1 MSVYRC
7 DREGNRLRVSVAGV
21 AVGWIDLATGERHP
35 EAPGVVRHLEA
46 ALEDWCAEQGA
57 AVPVAVGAGAAASS
71 APTPDPFAGR
81 MVTAEEFLAGSPGT
95 AAPVRTRGR
104 RRAASHLAAGGVG
117 EDLAARRPGVE
128 LEREA
133 ARRRPHPVL
142 YVLSRLLRVRTDD
155 WAWRVGAAG
164 ERAVGRKLDRLAGH
178 GYWVLHSIPLGRG
191 GDVDHLV
198 IGPRGVVAVNTK
210 HHRGGYVTVG
220 ESVVF
225 VGRKRG
231 HRTKYV
237 EKARREADR
246 VRQAVA
252 AANLGEHV
260 PVRAVLVVHGAM
272 RVHRWRRNQP
282 LGVTVLPSGRAGR
295 WLRSD
300 RAGAELLSPEQ
311 VDALYE
317 RLRWSATWRRV

>member
-1 MSVYRC
+1 MSVYTC
-7 DREGNRLRVSVAGV
+7 DREGDRLRVSVAGV
-21 AVGWIDLATGERHP
+21 AVGWVDLATGERHP
-35 EAPGVVRHLEA
+35 KAPGVARHLEA

-57 AVPVAVGAGAAASS
+57 AVPVAVGAAAGS
-71 APTPDPFAGR
+71 APAPDPFAGL

-95 AAPVRTRGR
+95 PAPARSRGR
-104 RRAASHLAAGGVG
+104 RRAAAPAAGGVG

-142 YVLSRLLRVRTDD
+142 YVLARIFGRRTDD

-164 ERAVGRKLDRLAGH
+164 ERAVGRKLDRLTGH
-178 GYWVLHSIPLGRG
+178 GYRVLHSIPLGRG

-198 IGPRGVVAVNTK
+198 IGPRGVVVVNTK
-210 HHRGGYVTVG
+210 HHRGAYVTVG
-220 ESVVF
+220 ERVVF

-231 HRTKYV
+231 RVTNYV

-272 RVHRWRRNQP
+272 RVHRWRRNEP

-295 WLRSD
+295 WLRSG

-317 RLRWSATWRRV
+317 RLRWSAAWRRV